1 MSQSLRR
8 YIPFSVPRT
17 LPIVGLAADPLR
29 FHALQSHGTTETAP
43 TGRFASALRWKN
55 AFSFWSILL
64 TWPIQVQGHERLVP
78 HATSLIGMTDRV
90 VA

>member
-1 MSQSLRR
+1 
-8 YIPFSVPRT
+8 
-17 LPIVGLAADPLR
+17 
-29 FHALQSHGTTETAP
+29 
-43 TGRFASALRWKN
+43 
-55 AFSFWSILL
+55 LL